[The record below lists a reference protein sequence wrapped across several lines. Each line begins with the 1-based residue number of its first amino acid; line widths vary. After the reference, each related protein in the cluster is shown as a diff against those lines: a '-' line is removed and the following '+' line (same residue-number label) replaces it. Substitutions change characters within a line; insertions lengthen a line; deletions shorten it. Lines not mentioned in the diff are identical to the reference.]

1 MTSDNQGYGLF
12 TSLQLRVA
20 ESKISTWAGGRVTN
34 FGPRRREDNDPAR
47 GGAEGGIIVL
57 PTPRA
62 EICLPPDSPC
72 RKQIPDWLAPIFSIK
87 KRKKIWRTPFRP
99 DASGVY
105 SSPARCIGHV
115 FVTCP
120 MQRAEI
126 RVPPGKSKQ
135 TCHFTKKCTFLF

>member
-1 MTSDNQGYGLF
+1 M
-12 TSLQLRVA
+12 
-20 ESKISTWAGGRVTN
+20 TN

-105 SSPARCIGHV
+105 SSPARQIKTNLPFHEKYLHFYFKK
-115 FVTCP
+115 FV
-120 MQRAEI
+120 
-126 RVPPGKSKQ
+126 KSELSKIPAR
-135 TCHFTKKCTFLF
+135 CV

>member
-1 MTSDNQGYGLF
+1 MENA
-12 TSLQLRVA
+12 R
-20 ESKISTWAGGRVTN
+20 EVTVN
-34 FGPRRREDNDPAR
+34 FCIFSPDFGPRRREDNDPAR

-62 EICLPPDSPC
+62 EIRHPPDSPC

-105 SSPARCIGHV
+105 FLPISFHEKIVQFYFKIFVKSEWYEDTFSARSIGRE
-115 FVTCP
+115 F
-120 MQRAEI
+120 
-126 RVPPGKSKQ
+126 
-135 TCHFTKKCTFLF
+135 F

>member
-1 MTSDNQGYGLF
+1 M
-12 TSLQLRVA
+12 
-20 ESKISTWAGGRVTN
+20 TN

-115 FVTCP
+115 FVT
-120 MQRAEI
+120 
-126 RVPPGKSKQ
+126 PPGKSKQ
-135 TCHFTKKCTFLF
+135 TYHFTKKFVKSELAKFLPYASGRVWKIRPANLTNKPVRNLIIVFDS

>member
-1 MTSDNQGYGLF
+1 MLN
-12 TSLQLRVA
+12 VA
-20 ESKISTWAGGRVTN
+20 DSKISTWAGGRVTN

-87 KRKKIWRTPFRP
+87 KRKKNWRTPFRP

-115 FVTCP
+115 FVTRP
-120 MQRAEI
+120 ANQNKPAISRKKI
-126 RVPPGKSKQ
+126 VKSGLAK
-135 TCHFTKKCTFLF
+135 FLPDAFEMCMENPARKFN

>member
-1 MTSDNQGYGLF
+1 M
-12 TSLQLRVA
+12 
-20 ESKISTWAGGRVTN
+20 SKISTWAGGRVTN

-115 FVTCP
+115 FVTRP
-120 MQRAEI
+120 ANQNKPAISRKFFTFFIKKFVKSELAKF
-126 RVPPGKSKQ
+126 PPDAFEMCMENPARK
-135 TCHFTKKCTFLF
+135 FN